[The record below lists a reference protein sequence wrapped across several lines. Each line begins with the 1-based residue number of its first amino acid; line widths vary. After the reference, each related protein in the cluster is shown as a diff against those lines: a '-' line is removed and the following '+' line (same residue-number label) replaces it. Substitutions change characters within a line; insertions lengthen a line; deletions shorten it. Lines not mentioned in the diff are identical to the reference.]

1 MSYAVA
7 ATKPKV
13 LKPIQDELQEILTVM
28 KQVTKGSDSLSK
40 TIASL
45 RNEMEAVQTPSGP
58 QNFRGGANGAS
69 NEKLTRNFSGG
80 SLSSTNWR
88 TGNVQHSSSTN
99 YANTNKRSYD
109 SSGYSSP
116 RTPSSVSSPVP
127 ARYQSHFTNKT
138 SLEDKILN
146 EIIGNKLN
154 AFTAK
159 TYDDTRDFIYQII
172 DSGETQFIREFLEKV
187 FMKATVEDLYCGLF
201 AKLIGEIAHK
211 YPVMYEEINRYHKE
225 FLTVFDD
232 VEENGTEENRLKNIQ
247 KRQYRL
253 GYGQFISELASL
265 NALTKEQLLAM
276 VEKVNQKIMENAV
289 VPDKTKIVEEFIDC
303 VIRLTQSLKERSP
316 RFFGSIKGDLY
327 SVLKEMLKS
336 YIDNRPVSMSTKA
349 RFGLM
354 DLRDLLI

>member
-1 MSYAVA
+1 MSYAA
-7 ATKPKV
+7 ATKT
-13 LKPIQDELQEILTVM
+13 KPIQDELHEILTVM
-28 KQVTKGSDSLSK
+28 KQVTKGSDTLSK
-40 TIASL
+40 TIATL
-45 RNEMEAVQTPSGP
+45 RHDMEAIQGPAGP
-58 QNFRGGANGAS
+58 QHFRGPTND
-69 NEKLTRNFSGG
+69 KPTRNFSGQQPI
-80 SLSSTNWR
+80 SSTNWR
-88 TGNVQHSSSTN
+88 TGNLQTN
-99 YANTNKRSYD
+99 TNMNTNKRSHD
-109 SSGYSSP
+109 SSAYSSP
-116 RTPSSVSSPVP
+116 RTPTVSSPVG
-127 ARYQSHFTNKT
+127 ARYQSHFTNKN

-154 AFTAK
+154 AFTTK

-187 FMKATVEDLYCGLF
+187 FMKATIEDLYCGLF

-225 FLTVFDD
+225 FLAVFDD
-232 VEENGTEENRLKNIQ
+232 VEENGSEENRMKNIQ

-276 VEKVNQKIMENAV
+276 VQKVNQKIMENAV
-289 VPDKTKIVEEFIDC
+289 IPDKTKIVEEFIDC
-303 VIRLTQSLKERSP
+303 VIRLTQSLRDRSP
-316 RFFGSIKGDLY
+316 RFFGSIKSDLH
-327 SVLKEMLKS
+327 SVLKDMMKS
-336 YIDNRPVSMSTKA
+336 FIDNKPVSVSTKA